1 MISEKLSNKTL
12 ITMLLITM
20 VISVFGTLISLNRID
35 GFEQLTGAW
44 AGLAA
49 NSTYGSVN
57 LTITSQLEINFTLDN
72 SSFGS
77 GYINSG
83 GAACVLSTGLTA
95 VDTRCNSFNPPGA
108 VSGLYLE
115 NIGNEYAN
123 LSIAN
128 MYYSDSLLGGLNPG
142 YAWKW
147 TPETAG
153 NVTCNTT
160 TKDVDLPSPEELQ
173 NLTVTNYPGEIGTA
187 VGKTLCSLFN
197 FTATSNAINITFKLD
212 IPQNAPSGT
221 LSDIWFAYADAVV

>member
-1 MISEKLSNKTL
+1 MAVSNKTL
-12 ITMLLITM
+12 SIILVATMFIAL
-20 VISVFGTLISLNRID
+20 FGAMIAWNRINGISD
-35 GFEQLTGAW
+35 WGTLTGAW
-44 AGLAA
+44 NGPGD

-57 LTITSQLEINFTLDN
+57 LSITSQLQINFTLDN

-77 GYINSG
+77 GYINPG
-83 GAACVLSTGLTA
+83 QAACVLSTGLTA
-95 VDTRCNSFNPPGA
+95 VDTRCNSFNPPGS
-108 VSGLYLE
+108 VKGLYLE

-128 MYYSDSLLGGLNPG
+128 MYYSATLLGGLNPG

-187 VGKTLCSLFN
+187 VGKTLCSIFN
-197 FTATSNAINITFKLD
+197 YTATSNAINITFVLD
-212 IPQNAPSGT
+212 IPQNAPPAT